1 MPLIYQ
7 YLIYV
12 AFYTVQIHF
21 DFYHYN
27 DPTHSNTL
35 ICTSLA
41 PDTPLLLTGVV
52 RTFADLGGNLLQLLI
67 LW

>member
-21 DFYHYN
+21 DFYHFYRN
-27 DPTHSNTL
+27 PGTYSTY
-35 ICTSLA
+35 LA
-41 PDTPLLLTGVV
+41 ALHTQFYGQ
-52 RTFADLGGNLLQLLI
+52 RH
-67 LW
+67 